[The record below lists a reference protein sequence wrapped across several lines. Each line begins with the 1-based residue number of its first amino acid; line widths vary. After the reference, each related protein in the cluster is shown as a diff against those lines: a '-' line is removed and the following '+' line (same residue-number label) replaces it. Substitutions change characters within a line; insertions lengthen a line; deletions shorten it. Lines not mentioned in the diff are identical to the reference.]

1 MQEKIINNHEKEKTT
16 SYLIDPAEEYEEQIK
31 NLCISKETEKIL
43 KKYINCI
50 TRTPTVD
57 TETNDPMGLCGK
69 LN

>member
-1 MQEKIINNHEKEKTT
+1 M
-16 SYLIDPAEEYEEQIK
+16 IDPAEEYEEQIK

-50 TRTPTVD
+50 TGTPTVD